1 MEGDS
6 ISWICILLSITN
18 IWALWACMHKSH
30 ALGQIEEFA
39 QNYYEF
45 WDRKCEV
52 NPAA

>member
-1 MEGDS
+1 MGMYAQKP
-6 ISWICILLSITN
+6 C
-18 IWALWACMHKSH
+18 
-30 ALGQIEEFA
+30 LGQIEEFD